1 MGRHTYVPY
10 LAHRAVAAGDFLHTF
25 VSALEVVGEAH
36 VAPVTV
42 EVVAPP
48 AHLHCRFTLSKRKLT
63 ISELSKLF
71 TKLKR

>member
-1 MGRHTYVPY
+1 MGRHAYVPY

-25 VSALEVVGEAH
+25 VSALEMVGEAH

-48 AHLHCRFTLSKRKLT
+48 AHLQQIQSKRKLE
-63 ISELSKLF
+63 IF
-71 TKLKR
+71 